1 MKRRCGAAIGFI
13 IVSGLLVLSACDDRP
28 DAVFPKSSE
37 TLRVTAPNGQLDAVL
52 VTDTYGPAAGGGVDS
67 NVYIVLKGASVH
79 KSEHPLFRAD
89 PMTGGKLV
97 WGHDHFLEIHYDIAN
112 IHEFRNLWGLRE
124 AANVGSTGERDFMVE
139 IRLVPAN
146 GTSALT
152 PNGSFRSP
160 GYD

>member
-13 IVSGLLVLSACDDRP
+13 IVSGFLVLSACDDRP

-89 PMTGGKLV
+89 PKKGGKKR
-97 WGHDHFLEIHYDIAN
+97 WGGGAYFFFFFYIN
-112 IHEFRNLWGLRE
+112 
-124 AANVGSTGERDFMVE
+124 
-139 IRLVPAN
+139 RL
-146 GTSALT
+146 
-152 PNGSFRSP
+152 
-160 GYD
+160 Y

>member
-1 MKRRCGAAIGFI
+1 MKRLCGAAIAFVI
-13 IVSGLLVLSACDDRP
+13 LSGLLALSACDDRP

-79 KSEHPLFRAD
+79 KSERPLFRAD

-97 WGHDHFLEIHYDIAN
+97 WEHDHFLEIHYDIAD
-112 IHEFRNLWGLRE
+112 IHEFQNLWGLHV
-124 AANVGSTGERDFMVE
+124 AADVGSTGERDFMVE
-139 IRLVPAN
+139 IRLVPEN
-146 GTSALT
+146 GSSVLT
-152 PNGSFRSP
+152 PNGSFRKP
-160 GYD
+160 GYE